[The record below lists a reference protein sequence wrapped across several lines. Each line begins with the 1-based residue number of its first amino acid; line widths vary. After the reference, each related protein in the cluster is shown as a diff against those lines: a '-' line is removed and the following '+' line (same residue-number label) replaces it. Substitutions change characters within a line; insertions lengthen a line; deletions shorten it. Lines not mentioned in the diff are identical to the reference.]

1 MESDF
6 LAGLSFQLRVE
17 VDGVPVKPL
26 HVDAGV
32 VEGDEAGGMPGRAL
46 REVGFLQEHDIL
58 VGLDSEMFEAGLK
71 LVSWG

>member
-1 MESDF
+1 M
-6 LAGLSFQLRVE
+6 
-17 VDGVPVKPL
+17 KPL

-32 VEGDEAGGMPGRAL
+32 VEGDEAGGVPGRAL

>member
-1 MESDF
+1 M
-6 LAGLSFQLRVE
+6 
-17 VDGVPVKPL
+17 KPL

-32 VEGDEAGGMPGRAL
+32 VEGDEAGGVPGRAL

-71 LVSWG
+71 LVFGA